1 MKKTAI
7 IIGGTSGIGLGLAK
21 LLVINKYNLI
31 LVGRN
36 KKKLKKAKNILKE
49 ISNVNIETY
58 CYDLEINSDLN
69 SLKQKILNYKGKIT
83 FVTNT
88 LGSAF
93 YGNFLESNNVINNN
107 IINSN
112 INIFIDINKFFIKY
126 LLKHKMQ
133 SYIVCIGSLAGFVPN
148 YNNLIY
154 ACSKKFVE
162 KFTYSLRENLKY
174 TNVSISLVAPGK
186 VNTNFIKKNKIKTD
200 KSKPQDV
207 DDLAKIIFKNVLL
220 KKKLIIPGLK
230 NKIRYFVFKFFP
242 DSIVYKI
249 YFFLEKYKS

>member
-1 MKKTAI
+1 MKNTAI
-7 IIGGTSGIGLGLAK
+7 IIGGSSGIGLGLAK
-21 LLVINKYNLI
+21 VLAINNYNLI
-31 LVGRN
+31 LVGRD
-36 KKKLKKAKNILKE
+36 KKKLNKAKN
-49 ISNVNIETY
+49 SFVNIETY
-58 CYDLEINSDLN
+58 FYDLEIKSNLDLF
-69 SLKQKILNYKGKIT
+69 KKKILNHKGKIT

-93 YGNFLESNNVINNN
+93 YGNFLKSNDAINNK

-112 INIFIDINKFFIKY
+112 INIFIDINKFFINY
-126 LLKHKMQ
+126 LLKHKTQ

-162 KFTYSLRENLKY
+162 KFTYSLRENFKY

-186 VNTNFIKKNKIKTD
+186 VKTNFLKKNKIKTD
-200 KSKPQDV
+200 KSKSQNV
-207 DDLAKIIFKNVLL
+207 DDLAEIIFKNVLL
-220 KKKLIIPGLK
+220 RKKLIIPGFK

-242 DSIVYKI
+242 DSIIHRI
-249 YFFLEKYKS
+249 YSFLEKYKN

>member
-21 LLVINKYNLI
+21 VLVINKYNLI

-49 ISNVNIETY
+49 ISTVNIETY
-58 CYDLEINSDLN
+58 CYDLEINSDLS

-83 FVTNT
+83 FITNT

-249 YFFLEKYKS
+249 YLFLEKYKS